1 VNGTAEQRIST
12 TGKTKWPL
20 RSEISGPK
28 KVVRPAV
35 VEKSK
40 ICLPTLN
47 IEIGMIKIFAKLV
60 GKEGERFAYLK

>member
-1 VNGTAEQRIST
+1 M
-12 TGKTKWPL
+12 
-20 RSEISGPK
+20 
-28 KVVRPAV
+28 VRPAV